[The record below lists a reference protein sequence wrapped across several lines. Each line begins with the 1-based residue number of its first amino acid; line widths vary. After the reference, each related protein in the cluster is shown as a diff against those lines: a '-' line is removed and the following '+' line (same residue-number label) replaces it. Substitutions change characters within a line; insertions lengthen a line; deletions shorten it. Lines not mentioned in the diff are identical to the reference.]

1 MNVQIGDRVQIESE
15 KVGLPT
21 RNGEVTAVSGQMITI
36 RWDDGHESVVMP
48 TAGCLHVIATAD
60 EVAPAEK

>member
-1 MNVQIGDRVQIESE
+1 MNVRIGDRVQIESE
-15 KVGLPT
+15 RVGMPT

-48 TAGCLHVIATAD
+48 TAGCLRVTTTA
-60 EVAPAEK
+60 EEAAAAKK

>member
-48 TAGCLHVIATAD
+48 TAGCLRVIATAD